1 MKNPFKWLHNRKR
14 WLQLGILCSTIT
26 ALLFFCLSYIDF
38 SRFHS
43 FSKELMQME
52 KVMHKRLNQ
61 LEEAAIKA
69 LELPKDEW
77 LTDHKLDEDQI
88 LYKYYR
94 DSLCSWV
101 NTLLIERD
109 DIFENDYRLFAAIV
123 TNPRAASQYPLISVD
138 ETEQY
143 MNLGSGWYVVRF
155 YHKFPYTVMTA
166 LLIQTEYPVE
176 NKYIKSAVSEKLNLN
191 NYFEIVPISYADGLI
206 IFGRKD
212 SALFS
217 VSTNVQMYNAYSAL
231 AFRWLSILFGIVG
244 VFCFLRA
251 YPGYKSMWGVLLVL
265 GLLRGACLWMEGS
278 MAGTSVPFSP
288 QLYSDPGFAIHF
300 ARLLLNNV
308 FIFLAALVI
317 FLSRRALS
325 RTFLRWRVQHPRR
338 LTRFWLSAALSL
350 LPISLAVYIHLL
362 FRSVIN
368 HSNVVMEVFKL
379 DSLSVYSILIY
390 VSVAFLFLGLYFVLS
405 LIWPIWR
412 HRRSGFRMYSP
423 RTMIFYVSLAA
434 LYSLLVV
441 AFYGG
446 RKEFDSNRIWT
457 QKMSVDRDPQA
468 EVDLKNSELGIATD
482 HVLAYALQS
491 KAPGE
496 QILARLLERHLFNLQ
511 ERYDIQITRCAPGD
525 NLLVE
530 GEPVPRNC
538 FNFFH
543 QSIMRYGTPLSE
555 GSNIYYLH
563 NGNGGIS
570 YIAAFSYRFFGGYED
585 LYIEINS
592 KSDKASIGYP
602 ELLSDQSSASP
613 LQLPKGYSFAK
624 YARGNLYASSGD
636 YIYPT
641 RFSSREM
648 NYYTYKERGYTHYVN
663 VFDAYNIT
671 VLSHPTRTVFTYL
684 VSFSYLALFFA
695 ALMFAVTK
703 LPTGGWSRKIPR
715 RSFRRKITMLIV
727 ASLVVALCSMGVG
740 SIWFGI
746 QLYNDN
752 SRSEMEEKMQTA
764 QTTLEYYF
772 QYLNDIRN
780 LDLSSRDQFYAQL
793 DQLSKNVH
801 IDINIYSRSGILV
814 HTSQL
819 GIFEKH
825 LMGTRMN
832 GVAFEALSHHNRL
845 KFFHKEHLGKL
856 KYNSVYAPLF
866 NIKGELVAYVNLPYF
881 SRQSESTQGLSSIV
895 ATVVNVYILLLL
907 AALLA
912 GAAISNQLARP
923 LDEVGKKMQRL
934 DLTKK
939 LEHIDYN
946 GKDELGVLIQNYNKM
961 VDDVGAASQ
970 RMAQTEREQAWR
982 EMARQIAHEIKNP
995 LTPMRLS
1002 LQHLMRLKK
1011 EGVPDWPDR
1020 FDGLAKTLIEQI
1032 DILSDAASEFS
1043 SFSRFYSEEPQPLEL
1058 NRFIQEQCML
1068 FNAGGAE
1075 KLWFESEVD
1084 PALLNGRKNQL
1095 SRVLV
1100 NLISNAHQA
1109 LEGREKG
1116 LIRLRLTQEGAYY
1129 RISVDDNGPG
1139 VPTELRKRLFTP
1151 NFTTKSSGTG
1161 LGLAICRS
1169 IIEQSQGSI
1178 SYGNSEWG
1186 GASFQ
1191 VRLPIA

>member
-1 MKNPFKWLHNRKR
+1 MKNLLKWLHNRKR
-14 WLQLGILCSTIT
+14 LLRLGILCS
-26 ALLFFCLSYIDF
+26 AFMVLLFFCLSYIDF

-43 FSKELMQME
+43 FSKELLQME
-52 KVMHKRLNQ
+52 KVMHKRLGQ
-61 LEEAAIKA
+61 LEEAAVKA
-69 LELPKDEW
+69 LDLPKNEW
-77 LTDHKLDEDQI
+77 LTDYKLDDDQI

-94 DSLCSWV
+94 DSLCSWT

-109 DIFENDYRLFAAIV
+109 DIFLYGNRLFAAMFD
-123 TNPRAASQYPLISVD
+123 NPRTASQYPLMYVD

-143 MNLGSGWYVVRF
+143 MNLGGGWYVVRF
-155 YHKFPYTVMTA
+155 YHKPPHTVMTA
-166 LLIQTEYPVE
+166 LLVQTDYPLE
-176 NKYIKSAVSEKLNLN
+176 NKYIKSEINENLCLNS
-191 NYFEIVPISYADGLI
+191 YFDVVPISYDDGMP
-206 IFGRKD
+206 IFGRNGG
-212 SALFS
+212 ALFS
-217 VSTNVQMYNAYSAL
+217 VLTDVQMYNAYSAS

-244 VFCFLRA
+244 IFCFLRA
-251 YPGYKSMWGVLLVL
+251 YPGYKSMWGVLFMLC
-265 GLLRGACLWMEGS
+265 LLRAGCLWMEGA
-278 MAGTSVPFSP
+278 MAGTAVPFSS
-288 QLYSDPGFAIHF
+288 QLYSDPGFSIHF
-300 ARLLLNNV
+300 ARLLINNI
-308 FIFLAALVI
+308 FIFLATLVI

-325 RTFLRWRVQHPRR
+325 RTFLRWRARHPQR
-338 LTRFWLSAALSL
+338 LSRLWLSLVLSL
-350 LPISLAVYIHLL
+350 LPLLLGAYIHLM

-368 HSNVVMEVFKL
+368 HSNVVMEIYKL
-379 DSLSVYSILIY
+379 DSLSIYSILIY
-390 VSVAFLFLGLYFVLS
+390 VSLAFLFLGLYFMLS
-405 LIWPIWR
+405 MIWPVWR
-412 HRRSGFRMYSP
+412 RRRSGFRMYKP
-423 RTMIFYVSLAA
+423 RTMVLYISLAA

-446 RKEFDSNRIWT
+446 RKEFDRNRIWT
-457 QKMSVDRDPQA
+457 QKMSVDNDPLA
-468 EVDLKNSELGIATD
+468 EVFLKNSETGIATD
-482 HVLAYALQS
+482 HVLALALQMD
-491 KAPGE
+491 APIE
-496 QILARLLERHLFNLQ
+496 HILSRLLDQHLLGLAG
-511 ERYDIQITRCAPGD
+511 RYDIQVTRCAPGD
-525 NLLVE
+525 NLQIDRD
-530 GEPVPRNC
+530 PTPRNC

-543 QSIMRYGTPLSE
+543 QSIMRYGSPLVE
-555 GSNIYYLH
+555 GSNIYHLRS
-563 NGNGGIS
+563 GNGRIS
-570 YIAAFSYRFFGGYED
+570 YIGVFSYSYVGGYAD
-585 LYIEINS
+585 LYIEMNA
-592 KSDKASIGYP
+592 KSIKETIGYP
-602 ELLSDQSSASP
+602 ELLNDQNSAVP
-613 LQLPKGYSFAK
+613 LQLPKGYSFAR
-624 YARGNLYASSGD
+624 YVRGNLNVSSGA

-641 RFSSREM
+641 RFAPKDGNFYILR
-648 NYYTYKERGYTHYVN
+648 ERGYTHYIN
-663 VFDAYNIT
+663 VFDEYTTTI
-671 VLSHPTRTVFTYL
+671 LSHPTRTVFLYL
-684 VSFSYLALFFA
+684 VSFSYMALFFGV
-695 ALMFAVTK
+695 LMFAATK
-703 LPTGGWSRKIPR
+703 LPTGIWRRKIPS

-727 ASLVVALCSMGVG
+727 ISLVVALFSMGVG

-752 SRSEMEEKMQTA
+752 GRSEMEEKMQTA
-764 QTTLEYYF
+764 QATLEYYF
-772 QYLNDIRN
+772 RSLDDIRN
-780 LDLSSRDQFYAQL
+780 IAVFNREFYEQL
-793 DQLSKNVH
+793 EQLSKNVH
-801 IDINIYSRSGILV
+801 IDINIYSRSGVLV
-814 HTSQL
+814 HTSQI

-832 GVAFEALSHHNRL
+832 GDAFEALSRDNRL
-845 KFFHKEHLGKL
+845 KFFHKEHVGKL

-866 NIKGELVAYVNLPYF
+866 NDKDELVAYVNLPYF
-881 SRQSESTQGLSSIV
+881 SRQSDLTAGLSSII

-939 LEHIDYN
+939 LEHIDYD
-946 GKDELGVLIQNYNKM
+946 GKDELGELIQNYNKM

-1020 FDGLAKTLIEQI
+1020 FDGLARTLIEQI

-1058 NRFIQEQCML
+1058 NRLIREQCTL
-1068 FNAGGAE
+1068 FSASGTD
-1075 KLWFESEVD
+1075 KLWFESDLETVM
-1084 PALLNGRKNQL
+1084 LNGRKNQL

-1109 LEGREKG
+1109 LEGQEKG

-1129 RISVDDNGPG
+1129 LISVDDNGPG
-1139 VPTELRKRLFTP
+1139 VPEALRKRLFTP

-1178 SYGNSEWG
+1178 SYGSSEWG

-1191 VRLPIA
+1191 IRLPIT